1 MATKL
6 RITYLDG
13 RTVDVV
19 ASPRAQIMTE
29 EHLGGVTD
37 AKRLHASYYLAWAS
51 LNKAGKESAEFDPWL
66 DLIDD
71 VNEITPDGEDLAA
84 EDPTPAAPPPDT
96 SST

>member
-13 RTVDVV
+13 RIVEVV
-19 ASPRAQIMTE
+19 ATPRAQIMTE
-29 EHLGGVTD
+29 EHLGGIKE
-37 AKRLHASYYLAWAS
+37 ASRLHASYYLAWAS
-51 LNKAGKESAEFDPWL
+51 LNKAGKESAAFDPWL

-71 VNEITPDGEDLAA
+71 VSEVEPTGEDLAA
-84 EDPTPAAPPPDT
+84 EDPIPVAQSSDT